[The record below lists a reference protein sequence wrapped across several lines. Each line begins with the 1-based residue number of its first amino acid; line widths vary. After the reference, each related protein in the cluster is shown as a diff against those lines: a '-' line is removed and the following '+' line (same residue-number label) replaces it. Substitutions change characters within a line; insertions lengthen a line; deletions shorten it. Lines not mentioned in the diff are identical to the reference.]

1 MSEIAEKYDIDL
13 YKQGKCQCPRCAA
26 KGGDTS
32 KDNLMV
38 YGVDKEGRHK
48 GAYCWSCTFTI
59 PSEEWLE
66 ENGETEKEINLV
78 GSVFNEDIHKQLKS
92 ITTTNSMGFRGIR
105 AETCAYFGVRHEYDP
120 TTGVLVAQ
128 YYPTTINNQLSG
140 YKRRE
145 LPKKFSAIGETGK
158 ECEMFGQ
165 FRFKNSNSKK
175 VIIVGGEI
183 DQLSAFQMI
192 DDYNNQ
198 RAQKATGDADAK
210 SEYERTPVVSSTLGE
225 SGTPKQ
231 IASQYEWFN
240 NFDEI
245 VICMDNDE
253 AGQAAADAC
262 AKMLPKGKVLIMK
275 MVLKDPN
282 EYLKNGRQKEF
293 VSAMYSARPWTPNG
307 IVGSS
312 GLMDRMKEA
321 VMVPK
326 IPLPPFMH
334 KAQKMMAGGIPLK
347 RIVNMASAS
356 GTGKSTIVD
365 EMNYF
370 WIFHSPHRVGIV
382 SLESDVDEYGI
393 KLTSRHMGFK
403 IDLLETPEEKLAFLN
418 RPDVDEAAHHL
429 FYNGQ
434 EDRFHLMDERDGG
447 LDDLKDKIMRL
458 IVECGC
464 LVIVLDPL
472 QDILD
477 GMSNEDQAVF
487 MRWQKGLTKSHGV
500 TFININ
506 HVRKSGGGQTAN
518 SAGGEMFEEDIQGSS
533 SIFKSGACNLVFRRN
548 KEALSPILRN
558 ITYMKMTKC
567 RWTGATGAAGEYFY
581 DNATHTMWDLW
592 DYLEAHPDVKEQY
605 FIDLQEEEERK
616 KEERKNK
623 K

>member
-1 MSEIAEKYDIDL
+1 MTDQTIERYGVEVDL
-13 YKQGKCQCPRCAA
+13 SYEHKCGCPRCMHN
-26 KGGDTS
+26 GNDNS
-32 KDNLMV
+32 EDNLHC
-38 YGVDKEGRHK
+38 YGQDSIGRHK
-48 GAYCWSCTFTI
+48 GAFCHACKYTI

-66 ENGETEKEINLV
+66 ENGDEEEEIELV
-78 GSVFNEDIHKQLKS
+78 GSEFNAEIHKQLKDR
-92 ITTTNSMGFRGIR
+92 TTVNSRDFRGITQ
-105 AETCAYFGVRHEYDP
+105 ETCAYFGVRHEYDQA
-120 TTGVLVAQ
+120 TGVMTKQ
-128 YYPTTINNQLSG
+128 FYPATVNTTLTG
-140 YKRRE
+140 YKIRE

-158 ECEMFGQ
+158 GCDMFGQ
-165 FRFKNSNSKK
+165 FRFMNSNSKK
-175 VIIVGGEI
+175 VLVVGGEI

-192 DDYNNQ
+192 
-198 RAQKATGDADAK
+198 KAYYTAK
-210 SEYERTPVVSSTLGE
+210 GGEYEDVPVVSCTVGE
-225 SGTPKQ
+225 SGTAKQ
-231 IASQYEWFN
+231 IQAQYEWFN
-240 NFDEI
+240 RFEQVI
-245 VICMDNDE
+245 ICMDNDE
-253 AGQAAADAC
+253 AGKAAADEIV
-262 AKMLPKGKVLIMK
+262 KVLPKGKALIMS
-275 MVLKDPN
+275 MRLKDPN
-282 EYLKNGRQKEF
+282 EYLKGGRGTEF
-293 VSAMYSARPWTPNG
+293 VSAFFSARPHTPNG

-312 GLMDRMKEA
+312 GLMERMKEA

-334 KAQKMMAGGIPLK
+334 KCQKMMAGGIPLK
-347 RIVNMASAS
+347 RIVNLASAS

-365 EMNYF
+365 ECNYF
-370 WIFHSPHRVGIV
+370 WIFNCPHRIGIV

-418 RPDVDEAAHHL
+418 RPDVEDAAYHL
-429 FYNGQ
+429 FNNGN

-447 LDDLKDKIMRL
+447 LDDLKDKVMRL

-506 HVRKSGGGQTAN
+506 HVRKSGSGQTAN

-533 SIFKSGACNLVFRRN
+533 SIFKSGACNLVFRRD
-548 KEALSPILRN
+548 KESWSDILRN

-567 RWTGATGAAGEYFY
+567 RWTGNTGAAGEYYY

-605 FIDLQEEEERK
+605 YIDKEQDDEMK
-616 KEERKNK
+616 KEARKNK